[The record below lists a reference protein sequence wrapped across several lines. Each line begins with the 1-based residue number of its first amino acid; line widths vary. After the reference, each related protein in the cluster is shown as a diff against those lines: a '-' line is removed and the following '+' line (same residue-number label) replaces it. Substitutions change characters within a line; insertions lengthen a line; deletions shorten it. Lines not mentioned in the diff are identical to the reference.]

1 MSFTGPTGFY
11 NAPVTKL
18 IVVSIGALS
27 ILGAILKLKPYY
39 HLQLVPHITVHHQFW
54 RLFTCQFAFANSG
67 DVFFGTMLIYSMRT
81 IERQFGSSKYAAFV
95 FVTISFATLLEI
107 GALVTGI
114 KLGFRY
120 VPGGPYALLFAMLY
134 QYHRMVPSLYR
145 FQLFNITLNNKSFLY
160 MLSFQIFISQG
171 IYTIVPCM
179 CGLLAGAFYRSD
191 IANIKQW
198 RFPAQI
204 QSFSI
209 HYIQPIIASPPLPR
223 SNNALPTQRP
233 IPSFGMEGL
242 VASTTGIG
250 LNTVNNDNDNNNNNS
265 QQRRRQSTE
274 NPSAATTSHDEYD
287 GESTSSLST
296 NNSNDRPTYVTPTS
310 GTTTASAATSMR
322 EYLDALTGRAPLT
335 SDEIQPPSQEHMAVL
350 VSMFPNHSRDSIS
363 NALSAAQN
371 NLNRAVEI
379 MLTTPIPS
387 GSNS

>member
-1 MSFTGPTGFY
+1 
-11 NAPVTKL
+11 
-18 IVVSIGALS
+18 
-27 ILGAILKLKPYY
+27 
-39 HLQLVPHITVHHQFW
+39 
-54 RLFTCQFAFANSG
+54 
-67 DVFFGTMLIYSMRT
+67 MLIYSMRI

-95 FVTISFATLLEI
+95 FVTISLATLLEI

-134 QYHRMVPSLYR
+134 QYHRMVPSLYQFR
-145 FQLFNITLNNKSFLY
+145 LFNITLNNKSFLY

-171 IYTIVPCM
+171 VYTIVPCM
-179 CGLLAGAFYRSD
+179 CGLLAGAFHRSD

-204 QSFSI
+204 QSFTI
-209 HYIQPIIASPPLPR
+209 HYIQPMTASPPLPR

-233 IPSFGMEGL
+233 VPLFGMEGL

-250 LNTVNNDNDNNNNNS
+250 LNTANNDNNNNNNNNT
-265 QQRRRQSTE
+265 QQRRRRSAE
-274 NPSAATTSHDEYD
+274 NTSATTSSHDEHN
-287 GESTSSLST
+287 GEFISSLST
-296 NNSNDRPTYVTPTS
+296 NASNDRPAHMARTS
-310 GTTTASAATSMR
+310 GTTATLAATSMR
-322 EYLDALTGRAPLT
+322 EYLNALTGRAPLT

-350 VSMFPNHSRDSIS
+350 VSMFPDHSRDSIS

-387 GSNS
+387 SSNS